1 MTVLA
6 PEVKPAGGCSNYAH
20 YRLAIDT
27 NIERRPN
34 CDRKLWR
41 RPPQKCAKHGVWFC
55 AEGCF
60 TQEQFATFEGTDVQ
74 YDDGTGRPAWR
85 ELGRKDKPP
94 ALRHS
99 ID

>member
-6 PEVKPAGGCSNYAH
+6 PEVKPARGCSNYAH

-74 YDDGTGRPAWR
+74 YDDGAGRPASER
-85 ELGRKDKPP
+85 IRKEG
-94 ALRHS
+94 
-99 ID
+99 